1 MTQTSIELILDDD
14 SVVTID
20 TRVNSTI
27 VPAEPGRF
35 VLELLPLPGG
45 GFDAVRFLRT
55 RVIAWRIDR
64 GAWTHPIVSGAAVS
78 DRWTVLRPDGFVIPD
93 NLTAAGYDHPPRV
106 QDWMKDEICWMEDDV
121 NSTPDFATPWEAI
134 FRWGGPISKAI
145 LTMMAWRTDDFIGSP
160 EEFLKR
166 LSAYRGRR
174 DELPSNPF
182 VLAATAI
189 AQSEAVLADVGIVVE
204 RIDDGR
210 IRVGRRASPRL
221 SFSIGS
227 APKAGRS

>member
-1 MTQTSIELILDDD
+1 
-14 SVVTID
+14 
-20 TRVNSTI
+20 
-27 VPAEPGRF
+27 
-35 VLELLPLPGG
+35 
-45 GFDAVRFLRT
+45 
-55 RVIAWRIDR
+55 
-64 GAWTHPIVSGAAVS
+64 
-78 DRWTVLRPDGFVIPD
+78 
-93 NLTAAGYDHPPRV
+93 
-106 QDWMKDEICWMEDDV
+106 MKDEICWMEDDV

-210 IRVGRRASPRL
+210 IRVGRRASPGEVPAFLSDRHRKPAARRGDDVIGQAIHRL
-221 SFSIGS
+221 RLAFYSRRVAAALIWGHGVDRQKHLRLARGKPRIMLGRRHASFACRRGDGS
-227 APKAGRS
+227 RP